1 MNHMIKKIALIV
13 TLIIPVLAAGTTAFV
28 YFFLPVAWPAL
39 RSDIV
44 HLDIRGKMYH
54 FAMLGSLKS
63 KAADLE
69 KQGKKN
75 IAANQ
80 IIHETHWLCNSTR
93 DFERVD
99 SRLAELRHVL
109 SDPAFIG
116 SHDEQS
122 AKDGSWGTWYTEW
135 FFKLDASYE
144 EIRILSE
151 NGQCPRYPLRFFD
164 RINSPDRLVAHLRRL
179 AVSDIDTTGVD
190 NARELNETISAVIR
204 MVTRKQP
211 SDYPFHPRLKKALT
225 DFILNELIDPDTGYL
240 VYRYRTADGI
250 KKRIS
255 LSMTFHVIQYL
266 DADLINWNKLITTT
280 LAMKDME
287 FADGGWL
294 DNGKYVNH
302 HNMDVA
308 ELFRLAWPYVTT
320 DLRNAMRTE
329 LSKMLKWCIADS
341 LQEDGSFQKAEFEN
355 DSVEEYTYYGT
366 SFLCR
371 TGYFDK
377 RKRFWTNEDFPDA
390 AKHKAHIVR
399 FIRSHMNAGGAGG
412 SYYRNALKQL
422 GEI

>member
-1 MNHMIKKIALIV
+1 MKKIIRKVILVAA
-13 TLIIPVLAAGTTAFV
+13 LIIPAFAGGTVAYV
-28 YFFLPVAWPAL
+28 HLFLPVAWPPL

-44 HLDIRGKMYH
+44 HLDVRGKMYH
-54 FAMLGSLKS
+54 FAILGSLEK

-93 DFERVD
+93 DFERID
-99 SRLAELRHVL
+99 DRLVELRRVL

-116 SHDEQS
+116 SRDEQS
-122 AKDGSWGTWYTEW
+122 DKDGSWGKWYTEW

-144 EIRILSE
+144 EIKILSE
-151 NGQCPRYPLRFFD
+151 NGKRPRYPLRFFD
-164 RINSPDRLVAHLRRL
+164 RVNSPDTLTAHLRRL
-179 AVSDIDTTGVD
+179 SVSDMDKDGVD

-211 SDYPFHPRLKKALT
+211 SDYPFHPRLKEALT
-225 DFILNELIDPDTGYL
+225 GFILNELVDPDTGYL
-240 VYRYRTADGI
+240 AYRYRTDNGI
-250 KKRIS
+250 DKRIS
-255 LSMTFHVIQYL
+255 LSMTFHVVQYL
-266 DADLINWNKLITTT
+266 DGRLINWNKLITTT
-280 LAMKDME
+280 LAMKDRE
-287 FADGGWL
+287 FTDGGWL

-308 ELFRLAWPYVTT
+308 ELFRLAWPYVTPK
-320 DLRNAMRTE
+320 LRDAMRTE
-329 LSKMLKWCIADS
+329 LGKMPKWCIADS
-341 LQEDGSFQKAEFEN
+341 IQEDGSFKKADFEN
-355 DSVEEYTYYGT
+355 DSVEEYTYFGA

-371 TGYFDK
+371 VGYFDK
-377 RKRFWTNEDFPDA
+377 RKRFWTDRDFPGA
-390 AKHKAHIVR
+390 SEHKAPIIR
-399 FIRSHMNAGGAGG
+399 FIRGHMDAGGAGG